1 MNKCSLTF
9 LIIISLFSCNS
20 DDDSS
25 ILEDSDNTTNIIK
38 PKGVYTSSFGNETA
52 LNHNQVNG
60 SLIRVKWN
68 DLEPNEGIYDFSSI
82 EQFRSI
88 IKARNLKWSL
98 GIIAGGDSPYWLTE
112 SIDADYFEITG
123 VDNTVKES
131 LKFGI
136 PELMKDSRF
145 LLKLFQTNME
155 KMKIWF

>member
-68 DLEPNEGIYDFSSI
+68 DLEPNEGIYDF
-82 EQFRSI
+82 
-88 IKARNLKWSL
+88 
-98 GIIAGGDSPYWLTE
+98 
-112 SIDADYFEITG
+112 
-123 VDNTVKES
+123 
-131 LKFGI
+131 
-136 PELMKDSRF
+136 
-145 LLKLFQTNME
+145 
-155 KMKIWF
+155 